1 MNQIAPHQTG
11 YIPKDLNITDIFKC
25 QLTLTIFWKIVQK
38 LLLQLLPWNINV
50 NTPNVENT
58 GKRSAITYVNIEW
71 FIYHGNIWTTTQKP
85 SLNLGDNL
93 LNVDTKFT
101 NPVKIEML

>member
-1 MNQIAPHQTG
+1 M
-11 YIPKDLNITDIFKC
+11 
-25 QLTLTIFWKIVQK
+25 
-38 LLLQLLPWNINV
+38 PWNINV
-50 NTPNVENT
+50 NTPNVENA

-71 FIYHGNIWTTTQKP
+71 FIYHGNIRTTTQKR